1 MKEFKAMSTSLSR
14 TGVLVLT
21 AALCLSGGASLV
33 FAQQPT
39 PTSGAAPA
47 ANTQNLTN
55 PSDLVKASA
64 DGMLHDLEAN
74 RDMYRKNP
82 QKVGELVDKYLLPNF
97 DIESSAKAVL
107 GIHWHTAT
115 PDQRKRF
122 VDAFYH
128 SLLANYGA
136 ALAEFT
142 SDKLKVYPT
151 NLDASTDRAV
161 VRTEVK
167 TGSGERISVNYA
179 MRKTANGWKA
189 WDVNID
195 GISYVKSYHDDF
207 DAQINQQGM
216 DAVIARLEKGEK
228 PGEINKTIKK
238 TS

>member
-1 MKEFKAMSTSLSR
+1 MKEFKLMSTYIRRARALA
-14 TGVLVLT
+14 LT
-21 AALCLSGGASLV
+21 AALCLSGAAAY
-33 FAQQPT
+33 AQQPT

-97 DIESSAKAVL
+97 DIETSAKAVL
-107 GIHWHTAT
+107 GIHWRTAT

-151 NLDASTDRAV
+151 NLDANTDRAV

-167 TGSGERISVNYA
+167 TDSGEHIAVNYA
-179 MRKTANGWKA
+179 MRKMANGWKA